1 MRLIP
6 ARRKPPAGFSLV
18 EMLIAISVMGLL
30 LAIAIPRVRDTMN
43 SREVKSARAALATTY
58 ARARI
63 YALQQRRPAKVHF
76 SGSSVWVTT
85 PNSAGLDST
94 VGAILNLGNIHGV
107 NLVASQPTVTFLP
120 TGLLQ
125 SALGEVLV
133 VRVGR
138 AGKRDSVVISGYGR
152 LR

>member
-6 ARRKPPAGFSLV
+6 ARREPQAGFSLV

-30 LAIAIPRVRDTMN
+30 LAMAIPRVRDTMN

-85 PNSAGLDST
+85 PNSAGIDST
-94 VGAILNLGNIHGV
+94 VGAILNLGSIHGV
-107 NLVASQPTVTFLP
+107 NLNATEPTVTFLP

-125 SALGEVLV
+125 QALGEALV